1 MGKISKPLTGIKVL
15 DFTHLLAGPYCT
27 MLLGD
32 MGADV
37 VKVEPPGGGDSTRRQ
52 GPPFHNGQGLTFL
65 AANRNKRSI
74 TLDLRSEAD
83 AASARALAQKADV
96 IVENFRPGVMKRL
109 GLDYQTLGA
118 ANPRL
123 VFCSLSGFGQDGPY
137 AEKGAFD
144 LTVQAI
150 GGYMSITGE
159 RDGAPIKLGTSAFD
173 IVAGLHAFS
182 GILAA
187 LYQREHTGRGRRI
200 ETSLLE
206 GQVAFLVNAGLE
218 YLLTGNNPEKW
229 GSEHS
234 QSAPYKAFRSKD
246 GWVAIAAAVQPLF
259 ERFTQAMGRP
269 DIAQDPRF
277 AAPGDRVRNREALY
291 EILDPLV
298 ANVPSSELMRRL
310 EEAKVPCEP
319 VNRMSEVFNDPQ
331 VLHRGMVQQVEHAAY
346 GPVSLIGS
354 AIKYDDVDLAA
365 DWQAP
370 PLFGEHTAQVLR
382 DWLGTPADGSN
393 PQGEHHAN

>member
-1 MGKISKPLTGIKVL
+1 MAKISKPLTGVKVL

-52 GPPFHNGQGLTFL
+52 GPPFHSGQGLTFL

-74 TLDLRSEAD
+74 KLDLHAEAD
-83 AASARALAQKADV
+83 ALTARSLAQQADV

-109 GLDYQTLGA
+109 GLDYSSLKA
-118 ANPRL
+118 KNPRL

-159 RDGAPIKLGTSAFD
+159 RNGRPIKLGTSAFD

-187 LYQREHTGRGRRI
+187 LYQRQQTGLGRHV

-206 GQVAFLVNAGLE
+206 GQVAFLINAGLE
-218 YLLTGNNPEKW
+218 YLLTGKNPEKW
-229 GSEHS
+229 GSEHP
-234 QSAPYKAFRSKD
+234 QAVPYKAFKAKD

-259 ERFTQAMGRP
+259 ERFVEALRRP
-269 DIAQDPRF
+269 DIAKDPRF
-277 AAPGDRVRNREALY
+277 ATPNARVDNRDALY
-291 EILDPLV
+291 ALLDTLV
-298 ANVPSSELMRRL
+298 ADVSARELMRLL
-310 EEAKVPCEP
+310 EKAKVPCEP
-319 VNRMSEVFNDPQ
+319 VNQMSDVFKDPQ
-331 VLHRGMVQQVEHAAY
+331 VRHRGMIRDVEHAEY
-346 GPVSLIGS
+346 GRVSLIGS
-354 AIKYDDVDLAA
+354 AIKYNDVDLAA
-365 DWQAP
+365 DWRAP
-370 PLFGEHTAQVLR
+370 PLFGEHTEQVVNE
-382 DWLGTPADGSN
+382 WLGTSN
-393 PQGEHHAN
+393 AARSPSRKSTSG

>member
-1 MGKISKPLTGIKVL
+1 MTDISKPLAGVKVL

-37 VKVEPPGGGDSTRRQ
+37 VKVEPPGGGDSTRTQ

-74 TLDLRSEAD
+74 TLDLRDPAGAATAKALAREAD
-83 AASARALAQKADV
+83 I

-109 GLDYQTLGA
+109 GLDYETLSA
-118 ANPRL
+118 LHPRL
-123 VFCSLSGFGQDGPY
+123 IFCSLSGFGHDGPY

-159 RDGAPIKLGTSAFD
+159 RDGPPIKLGTSAFD

-187 LYQREHTGRGRRI
+187 LYQREQTGRGRSI

-206 GQVAFLVNAGLE
+206 GQVAFLINAGLE
-218 YLLTGNNPEKW
+218 YLLTGKNPQKW

-234 QSAPYKAFRSKD
+234 QAAPYKAFKAKD

-259 ERFTQAMGRP
+259 ERFVAALGRP
-269 DIAQDPRF
+269 DIAADPRF
-277 AAPGDRVRNREALY
+277 ASPGDRVDHREALY
-291 EILDPLV
+291 ALLDALV
-298 ANVPSSELMRRL
+298 AEVPAKELMRRL

-319 VNRMSEVFNDPQ
+319 VNRMNEVFNDPQ
-331 VLHRGMVQQVEHAAY
+331 VLHRGMVQSVEHAVY
-346 GPVSLIGS
+346 GRVSLIGS
-354 AIKYDDVDLAA
+354 AIKYNDVDLAA
-365 DWQAP
+365 DWRAP
-370 PLFGEHTAQVLR
+370 PLFGEHTAQVIS
-382 DWLGTPADGSN
+382 DWLGTPPAPDKTASS
-393 PQGEHHAN
+393 

>member
-1 MGKISKPLTGIKVL
+1 MTRVDKPLAGVKVL

-74 TLDLRSEAD
+74 MLDLRSEAD
-83 AASARALAQKADV
+83 ASTALALAQQADV

-109 GLDYQTLGA
+109 GLDYVSLKA
-118 ANPRL
+118 KNPRL
-123 VFCSLSGFGQDGPY
+123 VFCSLSGFGHDGPY

-182 GILAA
+182 GILAG
-187 LYQREHTGRGRRI
+187 LYQRQQTGLGRHV

-206 GQVAFLVNAGLE
+206 GEVAFLINAGLE
-218 YLLTGNNPEKW
+218 YLLTGENPGKW

-234 QSAPYKAFRSKD
+234 QAVPYKAFKAKD

-259 ERFTQAMGRP
+259 ERFTQALGWA
-269 DIAQDPRF
+269 DIARDPRF
-277 AAPGDRVRNREALY
+277 ATPDARVENRDALY
-291 EILDPLV
+291 AILDPIV
-298 ANVPSSELMRRL
+298 AEMPSEDLMALLEKAQVPS
-310 EEAKVPCEP
+310 AP
-319 VNRMSEVFNDPQ
+319 VNQMSDVFNDPQ
-331 VLHRGMVQQVEHAAY
+331 VRHRGMIQEVEHAEY
-346 GPVSLIGS
+346 GRVSLIGS
-354 AIKYDDVDLAA
+354 AIKFDDLDLAA
-365 DWQAP
+365 DWRAP
-370 PLFGEHTAQVLR
+370 PLFGEHTEQVLA
-382 DWLGTPADGSN
+382 DWLGASSEMHSSPRKSTAR
-393 PQGEHHAN
+393 